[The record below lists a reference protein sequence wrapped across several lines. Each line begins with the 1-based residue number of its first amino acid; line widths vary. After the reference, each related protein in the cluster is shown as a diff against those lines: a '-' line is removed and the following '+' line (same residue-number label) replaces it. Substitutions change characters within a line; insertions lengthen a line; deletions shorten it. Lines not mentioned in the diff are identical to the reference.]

1 MQPPGPEEQPP
12 ALRRLWQ
19 ILAAALLA
27 WLAMTAFLALA
38 QNSMTYFPSRADEA
52 TLAQLAADAGLEPW
66 RDAAGY
72 VIGYRSLAPAHDP
85 RPRASVLVLHGNAGC
100 AVDRAGFVPLL
111 RTALP
116 DKALSIH
123 ILEYPGYG
131 ARAGDPSQDSL
142 LGAAAEAVSLAPAGE
157 PLVLLGES
165 IGSGVAAGVS
175 ARNPACIAGLVL
187 LTPFDSLASVA
198 QHHYPLLPVRLLMR
212 DQYPAADWLRTLRN
226 PAVFILAGNDEIV
239 PAEFG
244 QKLHDAY
251 DGPKKLIIA
260 PGAGHNDIVFRLGAV
275 DWRAALS
282 FVLP

>member
-1 MQPPGPEEQPP
+1 MQPPGHEEQPR

-19 ILAAALLA
+19 ILTAALLA

-38 QNSMTYFPSRADEA
+38 QKSMTYFPSRADEA
-52 TLAQLAADAGLEPW
+52 TLAQLASDTGLEPW
-66 RDAAGY
+66 RDTAGS
-72 VIGYRSLAPAHDP
+72 VIGYRSLAPADDP

-100 AVDRAGFVPLL
+100 AVDRTGFIPLL
-111 RTALP
+111 RAALP
-116 DKALSIH
+116 AKALSIH

-131 ARAGDPSQDSL
+131 ARAGDPSQESL
-142 LGAAAEAVSLAPAGE
+142 LAAAAEAVSLVPDGE

-175 ARNPACIAGLVL
+175 ARNSARIAGLVL

-198 QHHYPLLPVRLLMR
+198 QHHYPLLPVRWLMR
-212 DQYPAADWLRTLRN
+212 DQYPAADWMRTLRS

-239 PAEFG
+239 PSEFG
-244 QKLHDAY
+244 QKLHDSC
-251 DGPKKLIIA
+251 DGPKKLIVV
-260 PGAGHNDIVFRLGAV
+260 PDAGHNDIALRLGTA
-275 DWRAALS
+275 DWHSALS